1 MDKNLEEAVNKY
13 LVLYIL
19 LFVVFMVIISRDV
32 ENFESAFAAVATTYN
47 NVGPGLNDFGP
58 VNSFAQMAPLS
69 KFTLTIAMLFGRLEL
84 YPMLL
89 LFSPYSYKKLSRR
102 KEKSLDK

>member
-19 LFVVFMVIISRDV
+19 LFVVFMVIVSRDV

-89 LFSPYSYKKLSRR
+89 LFSPYTYKRMSNK
-102 KEKSLDK
+102 